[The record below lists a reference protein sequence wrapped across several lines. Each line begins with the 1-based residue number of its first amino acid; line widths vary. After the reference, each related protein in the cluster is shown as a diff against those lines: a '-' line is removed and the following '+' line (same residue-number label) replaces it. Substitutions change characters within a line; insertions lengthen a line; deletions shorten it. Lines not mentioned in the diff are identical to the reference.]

1 VNDAL
6 MKVLNDGIERR
17 LHTGGQVVVLK
28 AGREVCALA
37 FGSNG
42 SEEAMTLEHTLP
54 LLSAGKPI
62 TAAAVMKLWEQGE
75 ISIDDV
81 VAKYVPAFGQMGK
94 EGITIR
100 DCLLHTAGLRG
111 VAVKWW
117 EPSVGEIVDQV
128 CAAELESNWEVG
140 KTAGYHIGS
149 TWFVLGEI
157 VRRVMGTDLR
167 LALRGLVLDA
177 AGMKE
182 TTIGMGAGGYEGL
195 DRAGKLGRMYDTL
208 AISAATA
215 HGHESESGA
224 GRLQTWEKAESFVEA
239 RCPANARGTARD
251 LARFYQ
257 ALLDGN
263 YRLLRPTTAAAMTA
277 RHRVNTMDLTFRA
290 KVDTGLGVIC
300 NSAYYG
306 QPTLPYGFGEGASMR
321 AFGHGGNMSSLGMA
335 DPDRELVVAVM
346 FNGQPGEPR
355 HQARMNELMATI
367 YREF

>member
-1 VNDAL
+1 MNDGLAG
-6 MKVLNDGIERR
+6 VLNRGIERR
-17 LHTGGQVVVLK
+17 LHTGGQVVVLQG
-28 AGREVCALA
+28 GREVCAMA
-37 FGSNG
+37 FGRNG
-42 SEEAMTLEHTLP
+42 GGEAMTLEHALP
-54 LLSAGKPI
+54 LLSAGKPL
-62 TAAAVMKLWEQGE
+62 TAAAVMKLWERGE
-75 ISIDDV
+75 ISIEDV
-81 VAKYVPAFGQMGK
+81 VAKYVPEFGQMGK
-94 EGITIR
+94 EGVTIR

-117 EPSVGEIVDQV
+117 ESSVSAIVGQV
-128 CAAELESNWEVG
+128 CEAEIETNWEVG

-157 VRRVMGTDLR
+157 VRRVMGTELR
-167 LALRGLVLDA
+167 LALRELVLDA
-177 AGMKE
+177 AGMKG
-182 TTIGMGAGGYEGL
+182 TTLGMGDGGYEEMEQ
-195 DRAGKLGRMYDTL
+195 AGKLGRMYDTL

-215 HGHESESGA
+215 HGHESESGP
-224 GRLQTWEKAESFVEA
+224 GRLQTWEKAGSFAEA

-251 LARFYQ
+251 VARFYQ
-257 ALLDGN
+257 LLMVGDE
-263 YRLLRPTTAAAMTA
+263 RLLRPTTAAAMTA

-306 QPTLPYGFGEGASMR
+306 QATLPYGFGEGASMR

-335 DPDRELVVAVM
+335 DPERELVVAAL

-355 HQARMNELMATI
+355 HQVRMNEVMETI

>member
-1 VNDAL
+1 MNHAL
-6 MKVLNDGIERR
+6 MRVLNEGIERR

-28 AGREVCALA
+28 AGREVCAIA

-42 SEEAMTLEHTLP
+42 DGETMTLKHALP

-62 TAAAVMKLWEQGE
+62 TAAAVMKLWERGE
-75 ISIDDV
+75 IAIEDV
-81 VAKYVPAFGQMGK
+81 VAKYVPEFGQMGK

-100 DCLLHTAGLRG
+100 DCLLHTAGLRS

-117 EPSVGEIVDQV
+117 EGGVSEIVNQV
-128 CAAELESNWEVG
+128 CAAEIEASWEVG

-177 AGMKE
+177 VEMMD
-182 TTIGMGAGGYEGL
+182 TTIGMGAGGYEAL
-195 DRAGKLGRMYDTL
+195 ERAGTLGRMYDTL

-215 HGHESESGA
+215 HGHESESGP

-251 LARFYQ
+251 LARFYD
-257 ALLDGN
+257 ALMNGDD
-263 YRLLRPTTAAAMTA
+263 RLLRPATAAAMTA

-290 KVDTGLGVIC
+290 KVDAGLGVIC

-306 QPTLPYGFGEGASMR
+306 QAALPYGFGEGASMR

-335 DPDRELVVAVM
+335 DPERDLVVVVM
-346 FNGQPGEPR
+346 LNGQPGEPR
-355 HQARMNELMATI
+355 HQTRMNEVMGNI
-367 YREF
+367 YREL